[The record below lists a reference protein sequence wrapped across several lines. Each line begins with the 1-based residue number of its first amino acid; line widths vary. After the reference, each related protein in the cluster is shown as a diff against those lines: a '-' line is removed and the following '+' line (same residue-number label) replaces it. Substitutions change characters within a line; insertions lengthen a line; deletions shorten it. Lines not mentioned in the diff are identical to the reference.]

1 MIACRLTPIGVSSV
15 ICGKIL
21 SVGDLGLV
29 MQQLGWFVFTVALG
43 VFIYQLVIMQLIYFI
58 IVHRNPFK
66 YYWGLVPATLTAFA
80 TAST

>member
-1 MIACRLTPIGVSSV
+1 LTPIGVSSV

-29 MQQLGWFVFTVALG
+29 MQQLGWFIFTVALG
-43 VFIYQLVIMQLIYFI
+43 VFIYQLVIMQLIYFVI
-58 IVHRNPFK
+58 IHQNPFK
-66 YYWGLVPATLTAFA
+66 FYWGLVPATLTAFA